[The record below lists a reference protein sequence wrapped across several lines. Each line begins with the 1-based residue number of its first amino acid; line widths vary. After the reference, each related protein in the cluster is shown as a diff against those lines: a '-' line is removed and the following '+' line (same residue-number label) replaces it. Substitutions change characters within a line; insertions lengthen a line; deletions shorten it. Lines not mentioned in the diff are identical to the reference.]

1 MENMVGQCLLYIIL
15 LALLAW
21 PLGIYMGKVMDGE
34 PFWLQK
40 MLAPCERGLYRVMGI
55 NSAEQMGWKRY
66 LGCVLAFSTVS
77 IAVLML
83 LLMTQASLPLN
94 PQGIAGTSWD
104 LALNT
109 AVSFVTNTNWQAYSG
124 ESAMGYLAQMAG
136 LTVQNFVSAAVGIAV
151 LFALIRGLRARKTE
165 TSGGPETSITPV
177 VSGLGNFWAD
187 ATRATLYILVPLSLV
202 LSLLLI
208 WQGVPQNFSP
218 YKTVA
223 LLEPLTTEDGAT
235 VTEQMVPMGPQ
246 ASQVAPKQLGT
257 NGGGY
262 NGVNSAHPH
271 ENPTPLANMLEML
284 ALLLIPAG
292 LCFTFGR
299 QIKDMR
305 QGVAIFIAMALLLT
319 AAIGFTAWAEQSAT
333 PQLAQSG
340 QVDLAARSGLLA
352 QAGGNM
358 EGKEARF
365 GITNSAIWAAATTAA
380 SNGSVNAMHDSLTPL
395 GGLVPMVLMQLG
407 EVVFGGVGSGLYGM
421 LAFVLLTVFMAGL
434 MVGRTPE
441 YLGKKVDPFEMK
453 MAVVV
458 CLTTPVAILI
468 GAGLMS
474 LVPQVVESLNN
485 ALPHG
490 FSEIL
495 YAATS
500 AGANNGS
507 AFAGLNANTPFL
519 NVLLSALMLAGRF
532 VPVAAI
538 LAAAESMAGKKTVA
552 ASSGT
557 LSTSNGMFVFLLIFV
572 VLLVGALSFFPALA
586 LGPVAEHLQMA
597 R

>member
-1 MENMVGQCLLYIIL
+1 MENMIGQCLLYITL

-40 MLAPCERGLYRVMGI
+40 VLAPCERGLYRVMGI
-55 NSAEQMGWKRY
+55 NPAEQMGWKRY
-66 LGCVLAFSTVS
+66 LGCVLAFSAVS
-77 IAVLML
+77 IAALML
-83 LLMTQASLPLN
+83 LLMAQGSLPLN

-165 TSGGPETSITPV
+165 TSGGADASATPA

-223 LLEPLTTEDGAT
+223 LLEPLTTEDGAIIT
-235 VTEQMVPMGPQ
+235 KQMVPMGPQ

-305 QGVAIFIAMALLLT
+305 QGVAIFITMTLLLT

-333 PQLAQSG
+333 PQLAQTG
-340 QVDLAARSGLLA
+340 QTYLAARSGLLA

>member
-1 MENMVGQCLLYIIL
+1 MESMIGQCLLYIIL

-40 MLAPCERGLYRVMGI
+40 VLAPCERGLYRVMGI
-55 NSAEQMGWKRY
+55 NPAEQMGWKRY
-66 LGCVLAFSTVS
+66 LGCVLAFSAIS
-77 IAVLML
+77 IAALML
-83 LLMTQASLPLN
+83 LLMTQGSLPLN

-165 TSGGPETSITPV
+165 TSGRPETSATPAI
-177 VSGLGNFWAD
+177 SGLGNFWAD

-223 LLEPLTTEDGAT
+223 LLEPLTTEDGAA

-299 QIKDMR
+299 QINDMR
-305 QGVAIFIAMALLLT
+305 QGVALFIAMTLLLT

-340 QVDLAARSGLLA
+340 QVDLAARNGLLA

-365 GITNSAIWAAATTAA
+365 GITDSAIWAAATTAA

-441 YLGKKVDPFEMK
+441 YLGKKVEPFEMK

-468 GAGLMS
+468 GAGLMC
-474 LVPQVVESLNN
+474 LVPQVVDSLNN

-490 FSEIL
+490 FSELL
-495 YAATS
+495 YTATS

-538 LAAAESMAGKKTVA
+538 LAAAESMAAKKTVA

-586 LGPVAEHLQMA
+586 LGPVAEHLQMT